1 MLSVICDELQ
11 MASASVRSALYQDFL
26 NNMLREVT
34 QRQFDSH
41 LVRDFERRS
50 DDRHRLHLMLE
61 SIEAALNTEV
71 HVEAT
76 IAYGHI
82 SAVTG
87 GRHKRECRHAE
98 ERIRIV
104 IGSEDGER
112 KVRIEA
118 VRELS
123 RHAVLRE
130 YTPVV
135 EVTIG
140 SQSTLHS
147 HGTKTVLHAAAHRL
161 YIHQSDV
168 AAVCARGSQPQVLD
182 TSIDAVSERLAS

>member
-1 MLSVICDELQ
+1 

-26 NNMLREVT
+26 YKMFREVA

-50 DDRHRLHLMLE
+50 DDRHRLHLVLK
-61 SIEAALNTEV
+61 SVEATLHTEV

-76 IAYGHI
+76 TADGHV

-98 ERIRIV
+98 ERIRVV

-112 KVRIEA
+112 KVR
-118 VRELS
+118 
-123 RHAVLRE
+123 
-130 YTPVV
+130 V
-135 EVTIG
+135 EV
-140 SQSTLHS
+140 
-147 HGTKTVLHAAAHRL
+147 V
-161 YIHQSDV
+161 
-168 AAVCARGSQPQVLD
+168 
-182 TSIDAVSERLAS
+182 